1 MNTKV
6 KWVALLAL
14 GLTLLGC
21 RKDEPKDD
29 AKQNK
34 TEVEE
39 TSLSGKAY
47 ANIVKE
53 VETDRY
59 RGMNIVFGDE
69 GAKVYYARESL
80 TMPYPPDFFFD
91 FTTVRYRYDHKTRTI
106 SFEQGEK
113 HERELEFKDVV
124 GTTEGKRLERITLK
138 WGVEPNVQTIV
149 LHRIPMQEHTTK

>member
-6 KWVALLAL
+6 KWAALLAL
-14 GLTLLGC
+14 GLMLLGC
-21 RKDEPKDD
+21 RKDEPKDN

-47 ANIVKE
+47 ANIAKE
-53 VETDRY
+53 VETVRY

-69 GAKVYYARESL
+69 GAKVYYARESYSL
-80 TMPYPPDFFFD
+80 PYPPDFFFG
-91 FTTVRYRYDHKTRTI
+91 FTTVRYSYDHKARTI
-106 SFEQGEK
+106 SFKQGDK
-113 HERELEFKDVV
+113 HEQELEFKDVV
-124 GTTEGKRLERITLK
+124 GTTEGKGLERITIK

-149 LHRIPMQEHTTK
+149 LHRIPMQEYATK